1 MDTELEDYLIA
12 NEQRLI
18 EQLEVVRSQLLSIE
32 EKLAKFRRAKTAVGV
47 STNII
52 NYSQSKLPVE
62 YRNLT
67 MKDMAVRALA
77 NEFRDGATASQ
88 LLEYFA
94 TAWGRTDIV
103 RESLSPQ
110 LSRLKREGQIRLDGR
125 VWHLIENVTG
135 NAAKK
140 VASRFQIVT
149 DNDAGGSE
157 RGNIFTGNESELM
170 DGEATR
176 AHEHIASLQE
186 HRRKHAVTTDESN

>member
-1 MDTELEDYLIA
+1 MDMELEDYLIV
-12 NEQRLI
+12 NEQRLLG
-18 EQLEVVRSQLLSIE
+18 QLDAVRSQLQSIE
-32 EKLAKFRRAKTAVGV
+32 EKLTKIRRAKAAIGIP
-47 STNII
+47 TNII
-52 NYSQSKLPVE
+52 NYSRSKAPPE

-67 MKDMAVRALA
+67 MKDMALKALSQ
-77 NEFRDGATASQ
+77 EFDSGATAGQ

>member
-110 LSRLKREGQIRLDGR
+110 LSRLKKQGKIRLDGR
-125 VWHLIENVTG
+125 VWHLVEEEASDAPN
-135 NAAKK
+135 N
-140 VASRFQIVT
+140 VASQ
-149 DNDAGGSE
+149 
-157 RGNIFTGNESELM
+157 
-170 DGEATR
+170 
-176 AHEHIASLQE
+176 LQVV
-186 HRRKHAVTTDESN
+186 ANNSANAP